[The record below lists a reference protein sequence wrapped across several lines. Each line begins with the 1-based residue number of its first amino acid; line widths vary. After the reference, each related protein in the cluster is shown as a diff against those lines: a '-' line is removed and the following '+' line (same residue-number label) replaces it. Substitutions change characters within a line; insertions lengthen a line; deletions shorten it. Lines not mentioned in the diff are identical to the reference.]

1 MIMKKFNFY
10 NCMLAMM
17 LAGTLSLSACGDDN
31 DEPNKTETPE
41 QPDQPITPD
50 QPSTGQAMS
59 PTEQKERMD
68 AIAQAFMNMTPA
80 SDFKSYSDLGNYMYD
95 TYSDYNWD
103 EVGDWARNCW
113 ESART
118 ETGKTEGKDKWG
130 DNYVYTDYS
139 ALLLTS
145 NFTGHFTANNGKW
158 VKESGKANDLQ
169 FTFTDQNAKKCVL
182 KLETSG
188 NVKKVYAANITD
200 WDDSDYGNTPGK
212 YTDYYDRTKCTI
224 GVPENIVVTLTQN
237 GTELVKTTVKI
248 DLASLPGENFDISKN
263 SFTASTLVE
272 LSNGYKFNVSQVA
285 YTGNQKCSVVYS
297 MSKGGTQLA
306 SVSVA
311 SDLSGIPSCNVE
323 AFSRDDFNINT
334 DNINGK
340 NAFVKIDIMGKLQLQ
355 GTLKDARKFA
365 DYIDKANDNDEN
377 ENKFKQWMNSANEQ
391 VDINLFYDNS
401 SVKQAAVQLEAFAE
415 TEWGGYKYWEM
426 EPVLVFFD
434 GSSSSMFDVF
444 FNDTDF
450 KNTINAFE
458 ALIDKYEDLIK

>member
-1 MIMKKFNFY
+1 
-10 NCMLAMM
+10 
-17 LAGTLSLSACGDDN
+17 
-31 DEPNKTETPE
+31 
-41 QPDQPITPD
+41 
-50 QPSTGQAMS
+50 
-59 PTEQKERMD
+59 MD
-68 AIAQAFMNMTPA
+68 AIAQEFMRMTPA

-103 EVGDWARNCW
+103 KVDEWAKKCW
-113 ESART
+113 ESARK
-118 ETGKTEGKDKWG
+118 ETGKTEEKGEW

-200 WDDSDYGNTPGK
+200 WDDDYDYASNK
-212 YTDYYDRTKCTI
+212 WTDYCDRTKCTI

-237 GTELVKTTVKI
+237 GTELVKTTAKI
-248 DLASLPGENFDISKN
+248 DLASLSGENFDISKN
-263 SFTASTLVE
+263 SFTASTLLE

-297 MSKGGTQLA
+297 MSKSGTQLA

-323 AFSRDDFNINT
+323 AFSRDDFDINT
-334 DNINGK
+334 DSINGK
-340 NAFVKIDIMGKLQLQ
+340 NALVKIDIMGKLQLQ
-355 GTLKDARKFA
+355 GTLKDVRKVA
-365 DYIDKANDNDEN
+365 DYIDKANKNDEN

-391 VDINLFYDNS
+391 IDINLFYDNS
-401 SVKQAAVQLEAFAE
+401 SVKQAAVQLEAFSE
-415 TEWGGYKYWEM
+415 TEWGGSKYWEM

-450 KNTINAFE
+450 KDTIKAFE
-458 ALIDKYEDLIK
+458 ALIGEYEGLIK